1 MQDIPQHICYI
12 CKIQTIKSK
21 IDTCN
26 KGLNF
31 GLRPSNQQTLFR
43 KTKIPLDGSVGF
55 STKCTLHF
63 QNSSYHGQSQ
73 LILAICRRLIFGLR
87 PNDQQTIG
95 RPKHLEMGHQG
106 IPQQVRYIF
115 KVQAI
120 KSRIDNCNTGLNFG
134 LWPNNQQTLE
144 RPKHLYMGQQGFPQN
159 VHYFS
164 KIQAIMFRVDTCNM
178 QRSEFWAQTQ

>member
-106 IPQQVRYIF
+106 VPQTDIC
-115 KVQAI
+115 KVQATMSGI
-120 KSRIDNCNTGLNFG
+120 
-134 LWPNNQQTLE
+134 
-144 RPKHLYMGQQGFPQN
+144 
-159 VHYFS
+159 
-164 KIQAIMFRVDTCNM
+164 DTCNRGLIFGLRPND
-178 QRSEFWAQTQ
+178 QSQSLLQATYCVNER